1 MYSETLANGCGEE
14 HIVKGNTN
22 DNGQMLW
29 VKKGVN
35 GGEQWSIW
43 CNTWSFKLNCQHLMI
58 LMCRHNQQAP
68 SNIDKNSD
76 FLT

>member
-1 MYSETLANGCGEE
+1 MYSETLVNGRGEG

-35 GGEQWSIW
+35 GGEQWLI
-43 CNTWSFKLNCQHLMI
+43 
-58 LMCRHNQQAP
+58 
-68 SNIDKNSD
+68 
-76 FLT
+76 